1 MSVTVVGATGKT
13 GAVVAEEL
21 IAAGIGVKAVAR
33 SEDKLAAL
41 AKKRV
46 TPVAADA
53 TNVPALTAALRGSE
67 AVYAIIPG
75 DYKKPDLLGQ
85 YTRFGQALVEAVRGA
100 GVKRVVL
107 LSSLGAERPSKTGP
121 IAGLHQVEEMLRAVP
136 GIDLLLLRPGYF
148 YENFYGS
155 LGLIKGQGIN
165 GSATAPDVPVTM
177 IASRDIGIAAAR
189 ALEKRDFSGVVVRE
203 LAGPRALT
211 MIEATSMLGTAI
223 GKPELAYV
231 QFPPAGAIEG
241 MKGAGFS
248 EDAAKLFVEMSVAFN
263 ERLIVTQPGSEH
275 VTTPTTFDT
284 FALSFAQ
291 AYRAG

>member
-33 SEDKLAAL
+33 SENKLAAL

-46 TPVAADA
+46 TPIVADA
-53 TNVPALTAALRGSE
+53 TDPRALTDALRGSE
-67 AVYAIIPG
+67 GVYAIIPG
-75 DYKKPDLLGQ
+75 DYTKPDLLGQ
-85 YTRFGQALVEAVRGA
+85 YAQFGRALAEAVRRA
-100 GVKRVVL
+100 EVKRVVL

-121 IAGLHQVEEMLRAVP
+121 IAGLHAVEEMLRAVP

-155 LGLIKGQGIN
+155 LGLIKGQGMN
-165 GSATAPDVPVTM
+165 GGATAPDVPITM
-177 IASRDIGIAAAR
+177 VASRDIGIAAAR
-189 ALEKRDFSGVVVRE
+189 ALEKQDFSGVVVRE

-211 MIEATSMLGTAI
+211 MAEATGILGTAI
-223 GKPELAYV
+223 AKPDLAYV
-231 QFPPAGAIEG
+231 QFPPAGAFEG
-241 MKGAGFS
+241 LKGAGFS
-248 EDAAKLFVEMSVAFN
+248 EDAARLFVEMSQAFN
-263 ERLIVTQPGSEH
+263 DRLIVTQPGSER

-284 FALSFAQ
+284 FGLSFAQ